1 MTLSLQEEQ
10 RIEASIPRISVID
23 AAVGKLQ
30 GEVTDLYDNLIKL
43 NDSQIEAIRIMTER
57 FESHHRLLTD
67 LVTDVMEL
75 KEKESMLEELKQ
87 G

>member
-30 GEVTDLYDNLIKL
+30 GEVTDLYDEIIRL
-43 NDSQIEAIRIMTER
+43 NDSQTEAIRIMTKR
-57 FESHHRLLTD
+57 FDSHHRLLTD
-67 LVTDVMEL
+67 LVTDVMKL
-75 KEKESMLEELKQ
+75 KEKD
-87 G
+87 

>member
-1 MTLSLQEEQ
+1 MDDTY
-10 RIEASIPRISVID
+10 IPRIPVID
-23 AAVGKLQ
+23 AAVGRLEGQ
-30 GEVTDLYDNLIKL
+30 VLDLYDELIKL
-43 NDSQIEAIRIMTER
+43 NESQVEAIRIVTER

>member
-1 MTLSLQEEQ
+1 MKLTLQEEQ
-10 RIEASIPRISVID
+10 RIEAYVPRIPVID

-30 GEVTDLYDNLIKL
+30 GQVTDLYDELIKL
-43 NDSQIEAIRIMTER
+43 NESQVEAIRIVTER

>member
-1 MTLSLQEEQ
+1 MTD
-10 RIEASIPRISVID
+10 I
-23 AAVGKLQ
+23 
-30 GEVTDLYDNLIKL
+30 YDELIKL
-43 NDSQIEAIRIMTER
+43 NKSQVEAIRIVTER

>member
-87 G
+87 R